1 MLVVR
6 AVGIHKLQEYN
17 ASRTSHSGFI
27 VDLSLFFFF
36 NPLEG
41 NKQHILLFRSTLI
54 CCKSSKSEA

>member
-6 AVGIHKLQEYN
+6 AVGIHKLQEHN

-27 VDLSLFFFF
+27 VDLSLFFF

-54 CCKSSKSEA
+54 CCKSSNSEA